1 MTQSQFS
8 QRRLF
13 LKRTVLAGAGV
24 AVSTLAIGQMGQHGS
39 MMGHGQG
46 MSNNRPERYM
56 MGAGGLL
63 AVEAMPTGQGL
74 NSLWRLPNTSQE
86 AGVFRA
92 TLIAKPIEVELV
104 PGVKTEV
111 WAYQGKVPGPL
122 IELVEGETMEIEF
135 ENQLPQPTTIHWHG
149 MTVPADQ
156 DGGPMDLVMPGHKRI
171 YRFTAKPGTAGTYW
185 FHSHPHHMTAKQ
197 VFKGLAGAVIV
208 RAKDDPLRDL
218 PEQHLIFSDL
228 KLDREGQVMD
238 NDMMD
243 WMNGREGQF
252 ALVNGQREPVIEVS
266 ELQRWR
272 LWNMNSARY
281 LCLSLAG
288 VPFTVVGTDGGLLA
302 KLEKMTEILL
312 TPGERVEIVIDPAVL
327 TQYGQSFE
335 LVSEVYDR
343 GKMMGASVTPR
354 TVLAHVHVG
363 SASTQAYAM
372 PAQLRPIEPLG
383 EEVHTRRIELQEVMD
398 MQRMH
403 ASMGGSGKPQGMDF
417 MMNGQLFDPERVD
430 EQMNRGEVE
439 IWEFYNNTDMD
450 HPMHIHG
457 TQFQVLDRQM
467 SGEGR
472 IEEPFL
478 AWKDTVNVRSQEIV
492 RVKMVQETAGDW
504 MYHCHI
510 LEHEDLGMMGTLR
523 VVRRFSEVHSKKRG
537 IIAPFC

>member
-1 MTQSQFS
+1 
-8 QRRLF
+8 
-13 LKRTVLAGAGV
+13 
-24 AVSTLAIGQMGQHGS
+24 
-39 MMGHGQG
+39 
-46 MSNNRPERYM
+46 

-63 AVEAMPTGQGL
+63 AVEAMPAGQGL
-74 NSLWRLPNTSQE
+74 NSLWKLPNASQE

-92 TLIAKPIEVELV
+92 TLIAKPTQVELV
-104 PGVKTEV
+104 PGVKTDV

-185 FHSHPHHMTAKQ
+185 FHPHPHHMTAEQ

-208 RAKDDPLRDL
+208 RANDDPLRDL

-228 KLDREGQVMD
+228 KLDREGQVME

-266 ELQRWR
+266 EPQRWR

-281 LCLSLAG
+281 LRLSLAG
-288 VPFTVVGTDGGLLA
+288 IPFTVVGTDGGLLA
-302 KLEKMTEILL
+302 KPEKMTEILL
-312 TPGERVEIVIDPAVL
+312 TPGERVEVVIDPAVL

-363 SASTQAYAM
+363 RESTQAYAV
-372 PAQLRPIEPLG
+372 PAQLRPIERLG

-403 ASMGGSGKPQGMDF
+403 ASMGSSGKPQGMDF
-417 MMNGQLFDPERVD
+417 MMNGQLFDPERVLSL
-430 EQMNRGEVE
+430 
-439 IWEFYNNTDMD
+439 I
-450 HPMHIHG
+450 HI
-457 TQFQVLDRQM
+457 
-467 SGEGR
+467 
-472 IEEPFL
+472 
-478 AWKDTVNVRSQEIV
+478 
-492 RVKMVQETAGDW
+492 
-504 MYHCHI
+504 
-510 LEHEDLGMMGTLR
+510 
-523 VVRRFSEVHSKKRG
+523 
-537 IIAPFC
+537 